1 MKTVILIPARS
12 GSKRIPY
19 KNIKELGGIPL
30 MVYSIITGQE
40 LGIETWVSS
49 DSFEYLTI
57 TTKYGAK
64 VITRPTSLCTDK
76 SSDYDVVKHFIS
88 KVECDLVIYLRP
100 TTPFRSSR
108 VVLEALKLMVVPG
121 YDSLRSVHEMAESAY
136 KCFRIKAGILQPLT
150 KIDLTD
156 RPNQAVARTYHPNGY
171 VDIVRREIVERGSLW
186 GAGRYA
192 FITPRVPEIDTPED
206 WEYAEWYAT
215 NKMRRWNIGKA
226 DVS

>member
-1 MKTVILIPARS
+1 MKVSILIPARS
-12 GSKRIPY
+12 GSKRIY
-19 KNIKELGGIPL
+19 NKNVKLLGGIPL
-30 MVYSIITGQE
+30 LAHSVLIGQQ
-40 LGIETWVSS
+40 LDLDTWVSTDS
-49 DSFEYLTI
+49 DHYARIAVDYF
-57 TTKYGAK
+57 AA
-64 VITRPTSLCTDK
+64 VIIRPDYISHDKATDF
-76 SSDYDVVKHFIS
+76 DVIKHFLTE
-88 KVECDLVIYLRP
+88 VECDLVVYLRP
-100 TTPFRSSR
+100 TTPFRADY
-108 VVLEALKLMVVPG
+108 VVRDAIRLMQVPG

-136 KCFRIKAGILQPLT
+136 KCFRIAASILQPIT
-150 KIDLTD
+150 IFDHTD
-156 RPNQAVARTYHPNGY
+156 RPNQDVARTYHPNGY